1 MDRRLIVVVLTALCA
16 LIPCHRTR
24 ADTRVTVHDFYGP
37 GAQRMRADVLG
48 LLERQ
53 SGVTI
58 VTQGQIDST
67 ARRLRVD
74 PFSPEG
80 RRTLSRELQ
89 LSAWL
94 TGMVKRRSGRLTLTL
109 LVFDGAE
116 HARIGRTQLSGS
128 SVRQL
133 SAKIRGQLWGKAER
147 AILGAAA
154 PALAAKSPLD
164 EPLPAS
170 GQVDMVVTA
179 EQAESHRLASERGA
193 SREAL
198 RVFVGVGSPYRSLA
212 YRDAVTST
220 LGDYQLSGAPMADV
234 ALSFFPARLVSD
246 GWASWLG
253 LDARALLAL
262 STPTRDQAG
271 GQLKSRYDAFHVG
284 LRARVPVG
292 RHTVSVFSGYAVSH
306 FTVTPLTASFTSPT
320 PSVDYRS
327 IRSGLGGEL
336 ALGESTRLGLDAAYL
351 SYLDVGEIGR
361 WFPRATAGGI
371 ELGLFGTYA
380 ITPAIHARVSAA
392 YQRTFFDFHARP
404 GDKNIAG
411 GALDQYLSLS
421 LGAGVAL

>member
-1 MDRRLIVVVLTALCA
+1 M
-16 LIPCHRTR
+16 
-24 ADTRVTVHDFYGP
+24 
-37 GAQRMRADVLG
+37 
-48 LLERQ
+48 
-53 SGVTI
+53 
-58 VTQGQIDST
+58 
-67 ARRLRVD
+67 
-74 PFSPEG
+74 
-80 RRTLSRELQ
+80 LSRELQ

-94 TGMVKRRSGRLTLTL
+94 TGMVKRRPGRLTLTL

-116 HARIGRTQLSGS
+116 HARIGRTQLSGG
-128 SVRQL
+128 SVRAL
-133 SAKIRGQLWGKAER
+133 SAKIRGQLWSKTQR

-154 PALAAKSPLD
+154 PAQAAKSVLD

-170 GQVDMVVTA
+170 GQVDMVVTS
-179 EQAESHRLASERGA
+179 EETESNRLEGAA
-193 SREAL
+193 SRDAL
-198 RVFVGVGSPYRSLA
+198 RLFLGVGSPYRSLA

-220 LGDYQLSGAPMADV
+220 LGDYQLSGAPMADLQ
-234 ALSFFPARLVSD
+234 LSFFPARLVSD

-253 LDARALLAL
+253 LVARALLAL

-292 RHTVSVFSGYAVSH
+292 RHAVSVFSGYAVSH
-306 FTVTPLTASFTSPT
+306 FTVTPQTASFTSPT

-336 ALGESTRLGLDAAYL
+336 SLSESTRLGLDAAYL
-351 SYLDVGEIGR
+351 SYLEVGEIGR

-371 ELGLFGTYA
+371 ELGVFGTYA
-380 ITPAIHARVSAA
+380 ITSAIQARVSAA